1 MIEVIN
7 EKNEPEEIN
16 PEEVVVF
23 IEDLMALAEFFSA
36 WSGSPKKDDPD
47 SKEHKDMIRALVN
60 LPMPREMLLY
70 RRTID
75 EVLKWVGQAYKRIAP
90 TELNGAEA
98 EKPVNAGD
106 RAIITEN
113 EISSLT
119 DKFVEARKNLYEF
132 PNFSKS
138 FLSPEEKER
147 LAGFAVDE
155 KMQFLL
161 SVVAQVTHALHFLRG
176 KSVRES

>member
-1 MIEVIN
+1 
-7 EKNEPEEIN
+7 
-16 PEEVVVF
+16 
-23 IEDLMALAEFFSA
+23 
-36 WSGSPKKDDPD
+36 
-47 SKEHKDMIRALVN
+47 
-60 LPMPREMLLY
+60 LLY

-113 EISSLT
+113 EVSSLT

-138 FLSPEEKER
+138 LLSPEEKER

-176 KSVRES
+176 KPVRES